1 MEITIED
8 MSLRR
13 EMGNFWDL
21 PNIRAKESDFC
32 TKWDLD
38 KHMIK
43 VSILKVVALCF
54 GWMSLLVNK
63 AHQLEQLK
71 VAFFQKVRCVF

>member
-1 MEITIED
+1 MCRRKPYFQSIIMEITIED
-8 MSLRR
+8 MSLWR

-38 KHMIK
+38 KHTRI
-43 VSILKVVALCF
+43 VSILKVGALWF
-54 GWMSLLVNK
+54 DWMSFLV
-63 AHQLEQLK
+63 QG
-71 VAFFQKVRCVF
+71 VS